1 MAKSKITDATL
12 APYAA
17 ALNHWPKASGE
28 QPTAELLA
36 IVHSMNIRPGKHA
49 LANAMYLRAEGA
61 TDDEVTAAAGKLD
74 TKGGNQ
80 EVLHNYRRKLEKQGF
95 MRRDMNVP
103 SRDGEK
109 VFKITLTKKG
119 EAQVARFT
127 RYTARVAEAKAPA
140 KKGKGKKSKGKGK
153 VAPAPVDAPASDGSV
168 LIPAAPVV
176 TDAQVTD
183 TQA

>member
-17 ALNHWPKASGE
+17 ALNHWPKTAGDA
-28 QPTAELLA
+28 PTAELLA
-36 IVHSMNIRPGKHA
+36 VVHAMNIRPGKHA

-61 TDDEVTAAAGKLD
+61 TDAQVRAAAQKLD

-80 EVLHNYRRKLEKQGF
+80 GVLHNYRRQLESDGY
-95 MRRDMNVP
+95 MRRDMNAP
-103 SRDGEK
+103 RG

-127 RYTARVAEAKAPA
+127 NAVA
-140 KKGKGKKSKGKGK
+140 KK
-153 VAPAPVDAPASDGSV
+153 AATVDAPAPKAKKAKAKKAKAKV
-168 LIPAAPVV
+168 TEAAPVDSTQAV
-176 TDAQVTD
+176 SAESVLLPASDAQIS
-183 TQA
+183 